1 MTPGRV
7 IVVCKYNQARSITA
21 AAALRRFF
29 PDQTIITAGIEAN
42 PTHLIPSSI
51 VQILDQWGLD
61 QFDHRSTPVVDLVQV
76 SPADLIL
83 CADSEV
89 KAVMIKQLLISN
101 PSEYKIH
108 TLEEYAYSPNEIP
121 VDPVSMGEADTK
133 VQLARAIILAIR
145 ALRAHLQIASP
156 ITLSAFPADK
166 AEHVQMQKK
175 MLALIEGKQGTIID
189 SGFSIPNPLLWQ
201 ANSVGVIPFNPR
213 NLATPSNNG
222 SMILISTF
230 EIDHTP
236 RIFLSATYL
245 AWLTDMATR
254 QSLYLLSH
262 PASDLPV
269 SRHHEAIL
277 GLIHS

>member
-1 MTPGRV
+1 MISGRV

-42 PTHLIPSSI
+42 PTHPIPSSI

-89 KAVMIKQLLISN
+89 KAVMIKQLLITD

-108 TLEEYAYSPNEIP
+108 TLEEYAYSPQEIP

-133 VQLARAIILAIR
+133 IQLACAIILAIR

-166 AEHVQMQKK
+166 AEHVRMQKK

-189 SGFSIPNPLLWQ
+189 SGF

-213 NLATPSNNG
+213 NLATPSKNG
-222 SMILISTF
+222 PMILISKF

-262 PASDLPV
+262 PASALPV